1 MRSVPPL
8 PQPSGPRQLSIPF
21 GSGKLQKIST
31 LDRRVAVS
39 RLTRL
44 LLEAAGVAIKERDND
59 ER

>member
-1 MRSVPPL
+1 
-8 PQPSGPRQLSIPF
+8 
-21 GSGKLQKIST
+21 